1 MRRRRLA
8 VTRQPR
14 RGWWGCDAIHTSSFQ
29 LSLPSKLKG
38 RGHHSHSSRRD
49 LEAPWGC
56 SLASSLFLLS
66 HFEEGCWAAAA
77 SAVAAAATITS
88 PPAALPLQNFASP
101 IKYNVTQ
108 YSCNI
113 PHREVAPGTSRIW
126 SLGMHA
132 KTTYGQLKSMCVL
145 NPLLPPPC
153 VPPPHSHLLPCGCGL
168 VAAPKICMYES

>member
-1 MRRRRLA
+1 MYKGWRGYCCS
-8 VTRQPR
+8 RQQPP
-14 RGWWGCDAIHTSSFQ
+14 ATT
-29 LSLPSKLKG
+29 LPSKLKG